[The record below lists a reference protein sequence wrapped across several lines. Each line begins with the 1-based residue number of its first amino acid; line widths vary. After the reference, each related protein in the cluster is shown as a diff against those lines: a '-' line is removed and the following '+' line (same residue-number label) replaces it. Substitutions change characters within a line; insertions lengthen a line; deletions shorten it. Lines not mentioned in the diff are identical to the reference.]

1 MFLRSRSGPA
11 AGQLEWRVRL
21 FGVGAILAILGMYFD
36 ARWMIWIAIA
46 VLVTGF
52 LLRFAGRNADEHE
65 GNGEEPPEQD

>member
-1 MFLRSRSGPA
+1 MFLRSRSGPP
-11 AGQLEWRVRL
+11 AGHLEWRVRL

-52 LLRFAGRNADEHE
+52 LLRFAGRNGEEDE